1 MAERRR
7 CVAFLFILFISLFSD
22 SAFPQ
27 SISAVIPS
35 APDRLSAARS
45 GQSQNGN
52 FTYGIDLAVPQ
63 FRGLEPRLRLAYDS
77 SQTLANAARHQH
89 WLGIGWTLEGHSSI
103 ERAAPGRGTPF
114 FDDARD
120 VFLLDGEELLACPS
134 GTASPG
140 CASGGTHAARVESY
154 LRIARDTSANRWTIT
169 GRDGTA
175 HVYNPI
181 ATWLGSGSSNAQ
193 LISNFRWL
201 LASVADTRGNRID
214 YDYRCEADAQCYPKS
229 IRYNGTVVTFHLEAR
244 PTEDQ
249 NSYATGLSLAQAK
262 SRIATVDITT
272 GGERVRAYR
281 LTYAQSPSTKLSR
294 LVSVQQFG
302 SDARLDATTGTI
314 TGGSALP
321 ATELSYSDQEQDFTI
336 VDTGL
341 SDSGATYAKSTSTTA
356 TMSQRLIADFNGDGR
371 SDIAYGTSTWNQ
383 GQTGGHVEGSTPTYS
398 CSTKISGVYLAIGT
412 GFSQYSGASVSGG
425 NTKSACAGYPSLSTA
440 LGDFNGDFAA
450 DDGAHRYPAS
460 PRQRGVARDAAAPLR
475 RDRDAALGQ
484 RL

>member
-1 MAERRR
+1 MRRIVSRRR
-7 CVAFLFILFISLFSD
+7 AAGNRRTESSHT
-22 SAFPQ
+22 A
-27 SISAVIPS
+27 SISRCRSSAVS
-35 APDRLSAARS
+35 SRNCAWRT
-45 GQSQNGN
+45 N
-52 FTYGIDLAVPQ
+52 
-63 FRGLEPRLRLAYDS
+63 S
-77 SQTLANAARHQH
+77 SQTLANAARHRH

-140 CASGGTHAARVESY
+140 CASGGTHATRVENY
-154 LRIARDTSANRWTIT
+154 LRIARDASANQWTIT

-175 HVYNPI
+175 HVYHPI
-181 ATWLGSGSSNAQ
+181 ATWLGSASGNAQ

-201 LASVADTRGNRID
+201 LVSVADTRGNRVD

-281 LTYAQSPSTKLSR
+281 LTYAQSPSTQLSR

-302 SDARLDATTGTI
+302 SDASSMPR
-314 TGGSALP
+314 
-321 ATELSYSDQEQDFTI
+321 
-336 VDTGL
+336 
-341 SDSGATYAKSTSTTA
+341 
-356 TMSQRLIADFNGDGR
+356 RGR
-371 SDIAYGTSTWNQ
+371 S
-383 GQTGGHVEGSTPTYS
+383 P
-398 CSTKISGVYLAIGT
+398 
-412 GFSQYSGASVSGG
+412 
-425 NTKSACAGYPSLSTA
+425 
-440 LGDFNGDFAA
+440 
-450 DDGAHRYPAS
+450 
-460 PRQRGVARDAAAPLR
+460 AAARCPR
-475 RDRDAALGQ
+475 RSSPIPSRNETSGSSIRGCRTAARRTPKVRRRAQ
-484 RL
+484 S